1 MEGILLPDLKW
12 ETDLMDHAI
21 KTGPQKK
28 KFKKTTLLIFFFLD
42 IYLLHIITPL
52 SCTSKQ
58 TAWTIEWL
66 RIARTDTNGNTKK
79 FRVQY
84 V

>member
-1 MEGILLPDLKW
+1 
-12 ETDLMDHAI
+12 MDHAI
-21 KTGPQKK
+21 KTAPPKEK
-28 KFKKTTLLIFFFLD
+28 NLKSNSSYFFFLD
-42 IYLLHIITPL
+42 MYLLHLITPL

-58 TAWTIEWL
+58 IAWTVEWL